1 MPADQKPDRPMLV
14 GERADRDAFGEGG
27 PGARPGQ
34 GPERRM
40 DASSEDAGPED
51 GGGKKRRGRLLPVL
65 LVLLVLAG
73 FTGLVWYAYTW
84 GIGGIEPQELPLIQ
98 AEPGPVKSRPESPGG
113 LEVPHQDKLVLNE
126 IQPDPEK
133 PQVERLLPPP
143 ETPKPPQPVAAPEI
157 RPPPAPPAPPAAEV
171 TEPPSAAELPPET
184 EPPPAPS
191 AAERAPTPP
200 PEAEAILA
208 PPEAEAK
215 PAPEATP
222 PKPAEEPQTAAAPP
236 AGAYVVQ
243 LASLKERAG
252 VEPTWARL
260 QKAFPSLLGNR
271 QLSVQSVDLG
281 SRGTFHRVRAGF
293 FPDRAAAD
301 KLCARLKAEKQDCF
315 VAER

>member
-1 MPADQKPDRPMLV
+1 MPSDRQPDRPMLV
-14 GERADRDAFGEGG
+14 GERADRDDFGQGG

-40 DASSEDAGPED
+40 DDSSDDAETED

-73 FTGLVWYAYTW
+73 FAGLVWYAYTW
-84 GIGGIEPQELPLIQ
+84 GIGGFAPQELPLIQ

-126 IQPDPEK
+126 VQPDPDK
-133 PQVERLLPPP
+133 PQVERLLAPP
-143 ETPKPPQPVAAPEI
+143 ETPKPPKPAAAPEI
-157 RPPPAPPAPPAAEV
+157 PPPPAPPAAEV
-171 TEPPSAAELPPET
+171 TEPPSAAEPPPET

-200 PEAEAILA
+200 PEAEA
-208 PPEAEAK
+208 K

-222 PKPAEEPQTAAAPP
+222 PKPAEEPQTATAPP

-252 VEPTWARL
+252 VEPAWARL
-260 QKAFPSLLGNR
+260 QKAFPSLLGDR
-271 QLSVQSVDLG
+271 RLSVQTVDLG

>member
-1 MPADQKPDRPMLV
+1 MPSDRQPDRPMLI

-40 DASSEDAGPED
+40 DDSSDDAETED

-73 FTGLVWYAYTW
+73 FAGLVWYAYTW
-84 GIGGIEPQELPLIQ
+84 GIGGFAPQELPLIQ

-113 LEVPHQDKLVLNE
+113 LEVPHQDKLVLTE
-126 IQPDPEK
+126 VQPDPEK

-143 ETPKPPQPVAAPEI
+143 EVPKPPESAAAPETTL
-157 RPPPAPPAPPAAEV
+157 PPPPPAPPAAEV
-171 TEPPSAAELPPET
+171 SEPPPET
-184 EPPPAPS
+184 EQTPTPS
-191 AAERAPTPP
+191 TAEQAPTPL
-200 PEAEAILA
+200 PEAEEK
-208 PPEAEAK
+208 PTPKAEEK
-215 PAPEATP
+215 PAPEP
-222 PKPAEEPQTAAAPP
+222 VEQPQTAAAPP
-236 AGAYVVQ
+236 GGAYVVQ

-252 VEPTWARL
+252 VEAAWARL
-260 QKAFPSLLGNR
+260 QKAFPSLLEDR
-271 QLSVQSVDLG
+271 ELSVRSVDLG
-281 SRGTFHRVRAGF
+281 SRGTFYRVRAGF

-301 KLCARLKAEKQDCF
+301 KLCAWLKAKKQDCF

>member
-1 MPADQKPDRPMLV
+1 MPADQEPDRLKLV
-14 GERADRDAFGEGG
+14 ADLGDRDALGEEN
-27 PGARPGQ
+27 PGARPGA

-40 DASSEDAGPED
+40 DASSEDAGSED
-51 GGGKKRRGRLLPVL
+51 GAGKKRRGRLLPVL
-65 LVLLVLAG
+65 LVVLVLAG

-84 GIGGIEPQELPLIQ
+84 GIGGFAPQELPLIQ

-143 ETPKPPQPVAAPEI
+143 EIPKPPQPVTAPETATAPET
-157 RPPPAPPAPPAAEV
+157 RSPPAPPAPPATA
-171 TEPPSAAELPPET
+171 LT
-184 EPPPAPS
+184 EPPPAAEPAPETESPPEPS

-200 PEAEAILA
+200 PEAE
-208 PPEAEAK
+208 EK
-215 PAPEATP
+215 PVPEATP
-222 PKPAEEPQTAAAPP
+222 PKPAEPAQTAAVPP

-252 VEPTWARL
+252 VEPAWARL
-260 QKAFPSLLGNR
+260 QKSFPSLLGDR
-271 QLSVQSVDLG
+271 QLSVQRVDLG
-281 SRGTFHRVRAGF
+281 SRGTFYRVRAGF

-301 KLCARLKAEKQDCF
+301 ELCARLKAKKQDCF
-315 VAER
+315 VAGR

>member
-1 MPADQKPDRPMLV
+1 MPADQQPDRVKLV
-14 GERADRDAFGEGG
+14 ADRMDRDALGEEN

-34 GPERRM
+34 DPERRM
-40 DASSEDAGPED
+40 DASSEDAGLED

-73 FTGLVWYAYTW
+73 FSGLVWYAYIW
-84 GIGGIEPQELPLIQ
+84 GVGGFAPQELPLIQ

-143 ETPKPPQPVAAPEI
+143 ETPKPPKPAAAPETL
-157 RPPPAPPAPPAAEV
+157 PPPAPPATEVSEPLPAAE
-171 TEPPSAAELPPET
+171 PAPET
-184 EPPPAPS
+184 EPPPVPS
-191 AAERAPTPP
+191 AAERAPTLP
-200 PEAEAILA
+200 PEAE
-208 PPEAEAK
+208 EQ
-215 PAPEATP
+215 PAPEAIS
-222 PKPAEEPQTAAAPP
+222 PKPAEPPQTTAAPP

-252 VEPTWARL
+252 VEPEWARL
-260 QKAFPSLLGNR
+260 QKAFPGLLGDR
-271 QLSVQSVDLG
+271 QLSVQRVDLG
-281 SRGTFHRVRAGF
+281 NRGTFHRVRAGF
-293 FPDRAAAD
+293 FPDRAAAG
-301 KLCARLKAEKQDCF
+301 KLCARLKAKKQDCF

>member
-1 MPADQKPDRPMLV
+1 MPADQQPDRPKLV
-14 GERADRDAFGEGG
+14 ADLGDRDATGEED
-27 PGARPGQ
+27 PGARPGA

-40 DASSEDAGPED
+40 DASSEDAGSED
-51 GGGKKRRGRLLPVL
+51 RGGKKRRGRLLPVL

-73 FTGLVWYAYTW
+73 FAGLVWYAYTW

-126 IQPDPEK
+126 VQPDPEK
-133 PQVERLLPPP
+133 PQVERLLAPP
-143 ETPKPPQPVAAPEI
+143 ELPKPPEPAAAPET
-157 RPPPAPPAPPAAEV
+157 RSPPAPPAPPAPPTAEV
-171 TEPPSAAELPPET
+171 TETRSAAEQPPAT
-184 EPPPAPS
+184 EPPPVPS
-191 AAERAPTPP
+191 AAERAPTP
-200 PEAEAILA
+200 

-222 PKPAEEPQTAAAPP
+222 PKPAEEPQTAVAPP

-252 VEPTWARL
+252 VEPAWARL
-260 QKAFPSLLGNR
+260 QRAFPSLLGDR

-301 KLCARLKAEKQDCF
+301 KLCARLKVKNQDCL

>member
-1 MPADQKPDRPMLV
+1 MPADQQPDRPKLV
-14 GERADRDAFGEGG
+14 AGLGDRDAPGEEN
-27 PGARPGQ
+27 PGARPGA

-40 DASSEDAGPED
+40 DASSEDAGSED

-73 FTGLVWYAYTW
+73 FAGLVWYAYIW

-133 PQVERLLPPP
+133 PQVERLLPPL
-143 ETPKPPQPVAAPEI
+143 EIPKPPQPVAAPEI
-157 RPPPAPPAPPAAEV
+157 RPPPAPLAPPADEV
-171 TEPPSAAELPPET
+171 TEPPSAAEPPPET
-184 EPPPAPS
+184 EPAPS
-191 AAERAPTPP
+191 AAERTPTPP
-200 PEAEAILA
+200 PEAEAIPA

-252 VEPTWARL
+252 VEPAWARL
-260 QKAFPSLLGNR
+260 QKAFPSLLGDR

-281 SRGTFHRVRAGF
+281 NRGTFHRVRAGF

-301 KLCARLKAEKQDCF
+301 KLCARLKAKKQDCL